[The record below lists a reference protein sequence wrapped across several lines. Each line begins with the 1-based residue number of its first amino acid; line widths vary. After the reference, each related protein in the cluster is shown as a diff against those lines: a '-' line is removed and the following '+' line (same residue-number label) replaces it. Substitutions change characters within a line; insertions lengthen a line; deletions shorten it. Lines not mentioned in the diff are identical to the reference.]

1 MKTGL
6 ALTGAKPAAMTSLEI
21 AELTDKQHAHVLR
34 DIRIML
40 IELYGQEALDEM
52 IPEKH
57 RHRTAEVVREKLEA
71 VFSSI
76 FEDDPK
82 LDHLD
87 ERGFSWERDARGY
100 IAMFRLDKNHTMTLV
115 SGYSAMVRMR
125 TQKRLDE
132 LEEQVRNPPAPVFT
146 MPKDFSEALRQLADK
161 NDEVIKIGFEKAAVE
176 SELEAAAPKVEAYDY
191 LHDVVEGSM
200 TISNAAKALQLH
212 RNFLFEWLSKNGWT
226 FRFGG
231 VGEWVGYQTHID
243 AGWLQQV
250 TKQLAA
256 VPSIRGAKL
265 IVRCEITPRGLAELA
280 KIFSADKKR
289 DDQSSQQWLIN

>member
-1 MKTGL
+1 
-6 ALTGAKPAAMTSLEI
+6 
-21 AELTDKQHAHVLR
+21 
-34 DIRIML
+34 
-40 IELYGQEALDEM
+40 
-52 IPEKH
+52 
-57 RHRTAEVVREKLEA
+57 
-71 VFSSI
+71 
-76 FEDDPK
+76 
-82 LDHLD
+82 
-87 ERGFSWERDARGY
+87 
-100 IAMFRLDKNHTMTLV
+100 
-115 SGYSAMVRMR
+115 
-125 TQKRLDE
+125 
-132 LEEQVRNPPAPVFT
+132 

-256 VPSIRGAKL
+256 VPGIRGAML